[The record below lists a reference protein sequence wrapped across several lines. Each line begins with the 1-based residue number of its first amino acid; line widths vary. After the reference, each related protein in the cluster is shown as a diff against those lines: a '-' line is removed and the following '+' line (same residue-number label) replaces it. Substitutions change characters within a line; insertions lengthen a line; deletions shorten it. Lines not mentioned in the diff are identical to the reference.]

1 MATTRKITPKHKSQL
16 APESRPKSPLKVDV
30 TWEDDKPTT
39 LGETPKSMLQQAD
52 DLINGQR
59 QKDYGD
65 KLRNFTQIAMGMQMV
80 LAAKLLPG
88 AIITANDVA
97 LLMIQVKIARLAKSP
112 DHKDSQIDVA
122 GYIGCM
128 DKLQNEPIGQEDAL
142 DQAIINSAGA

>member
-1 MATTRKITPKHKSQL
+1 MATPKKRKQIS
-16 APESRPKSPLKVDV
+16 APDQV
-30 TWEDDKPTT
+30 TA
-39 LGETPKSMLQQAD
+39 PKSMLQQAD

-80 LAAKLLPG
+80 LATKLLPG
-88 AIITANDVA
+88 AVITASDVA

-128 DKLQNEPIGQEDAL
+128 DKLQNEMGGHADAL
-142 DQAIINSAGA
+142 DQAIINSVGK

>member
-1 MATTRKITPKHKSQL
+1 MATTEKRKQIS
-16 APESRPKSPLKVDV
+16 APSEL
-30 TWEDDKPTT
+30 TA
-39 LGETPKSMLQQAD
+39 PKSMLQQAD

-80 LAAKLLPG
+80 LATKLLPG
-88 AIITANDVA
+88 ALITANDVA

-128 DKLQNEPIGQEDAL
+128 DKLQNEMVGHADAL

>member
-1 MATTRKITPKHKSQL
+1 MAAAKKRKQIS
-16 APESRPKSPLKVDV
+16 APDQV
-30 TWEDDKPTT
+30 TA
-39 LGETPKSMLQQAD
+39 PKSMLQQAD

-88 AIITANDVA
+88 AVITANDVA
-97 LLMIQVKIARLAKSP
+97 LLMIQVKIARLAKTP
-112 DHKDSQIDVA
+112 HHKDSQIDVA

-128 DKLQNEPIGQEDAL
+128 DKLQNELVGQGDAL
-142 DQAIINSAGA
+142 DQAIIHAIGK